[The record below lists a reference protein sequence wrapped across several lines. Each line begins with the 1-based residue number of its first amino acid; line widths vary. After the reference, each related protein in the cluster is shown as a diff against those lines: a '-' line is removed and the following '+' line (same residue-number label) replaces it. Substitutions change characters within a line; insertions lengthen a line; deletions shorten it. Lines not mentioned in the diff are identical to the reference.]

1 MDDADDGVTPYL
13 KCDVEMDLS
22 GPNDETLNKWAADAL
37 RRVADLLERGE
48 LECGDLKDNVGKTIG
63 TIYVDYYGHAERL

>member
-1 MDDADDGVTPYL
+1 MDDADDGITPCL

-37 RRVADLLERGE
+37 LSR
-48 LECGDLKDNVGKTIG
+48 C
-63 TIYVDYYGHAERL
+63 